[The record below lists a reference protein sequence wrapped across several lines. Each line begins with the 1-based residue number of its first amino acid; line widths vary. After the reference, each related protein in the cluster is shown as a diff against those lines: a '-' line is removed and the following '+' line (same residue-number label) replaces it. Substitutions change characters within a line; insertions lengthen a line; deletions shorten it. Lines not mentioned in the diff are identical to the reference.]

1 MLTFQPHNS
10 TQTSLLI
17 LQKKTLREMELEKAA
32 RQKADYPV
40 FLALAN
46 HVGHDKRG
54 NRIYVRDEDGNE
66 RMVTKTVRRPEV
78 RDGVT
83 VYHQYETTEK
93 QVDDTT
99 EQIAQAFRH
108 WLREVV

>member
-1 MLTFQPHNS
+1 M
-10 TQTSLLI
+10 
-17 LQKKTLREMELEKAA
+17 EKAA
-32 RQKADYPV
+32 RRKADYRV

-54 NRIYVRDEDGNE
+54 QRVYVRDEDGNE
-66 RMVTKTVRRPEV
+66 RIVTRTIRRPEV

-99 EQIAQAFRH
+99 EEIAKAFRG
-108 WLREVV
+108 WLVDQL